1 MEACYSE
8 LASAP
13 PWNAAEPGMEDSI
26 TDAPSESHEAALGLF
41 QTPIRSWFEGRFPQG
56 PSDPQAQGWP
66 RIATG
71 EDTLIAAPTGSGKT
85 LAAFLVCIDRF
96 YKASEAMRKGEGL
109 PLFSTA
115 ADPSGPDAVSE
126 GSVSGPEV
134 VYVSPLK
141 ALAADIQH
149 NLQEPLSEIAE
160 VARAQGAAVPEIRV
174 ALRSGDTPAS
184 QRAAMLKH
192 PPQILV
198 TTPESL
204 FLMLTA
210 EKSRGTLRSVRTV
223 IIDEIHA
230 LARDKRGSHLVLS
243 LERLD
248 QLCAQRPVRIGL
260 SATQRP
266 IETVARLLVGAG
278 PERTDPEGR
287 PKCRIVD
294 VGHTRKLDL
303 DIELPESDLEA
314 VASAQQ
320 MSEVLDRITEHVGRH
335 RTTLVFVNTRRM
347 AERVAHE
354 LAERMGEGQVAS
366 HHGSL
371 SRERRLRVEGQLRQ
385 GELKALVA
393 TASLELGIDIGPV
406 ELVCQIGSPRGLSTF
421 LQRVGRSGHQR
432 GAVPKGRI
440 YPTTRDELV
449 ECVALF
455 RGVRAGWLDAV
466 HPPQAPLDILAQQ
479 MVAAC
484 AAEDWPEEGL
494 YDLMRRAAP
503 FADLSR
509 ADFDAVVLMLSEGIQ
524 TGRGRRGAYLHRDR
538 VHGLLRARRGARL
551 AALTSGGAIP
561 EVADYRVVADPD
573 ETFVGSVFEDFAI
586 ESMPGDI
593 FLLGSTSWRIRRVE
607 SGVVRVVDA
616 QGAPPSIPFWQGE
629 APARSDELSQ
639 AVSETREQVEVRLKQ
654 AGREATERW
663 LMEEEEIPE
672 SAASQLVAYLDVS
685 LTALGTLPSCHELVF
700 ERFFDEAGGM
710 QLVVHSPYG
719 ARVNRGLCL
728 ALRKKFCRNF
738 NFELQAAATDDALV
752 LSLGPHHS
760 FPLDSVPRFLNSA
773 TVEETL
779 KQAALASPLFNVR
792 WRWNLNRSLTV
803 LRWRSGRRNPPPI
816 QRMEADDLLAATFP
830 NQAACQENV
839 TFPIDIPDHPLV
851 RQTMHDC
858 LHEAMDIETLT
869 RLVQGFESGTV
880 RTRFVDSSEPSPLAY
895 EILNGKPF
903 TFLDDAPLEERRTRA
918 VALPRGLPVE
928 ARELARLDPEAIDRV
943 RAEVAPAPRDPEEL
957 HDLMLSLVLVP
968 TDGSLDRHFQTLVAS
983 GRAMLAELPAG
994 VRCWVALERRK
1005 AVEQIHPDVV
1015 FHPDI
1020 ALEGPLREEVAP
1032 EREVAITA
1040 LLRGHVEISGPV
1052 QPPSLARRFSLEE
1065 GDVLVA
1071 LLTLEAE
1078 GLVLRGEF
1086 EPGAEGE
1093 QFCARRLLTRI
1104 HAYTRD
1110 RLRKQVE
1117 PVSAQDFMRFLLRWQ
1132 HVAPST
1138 QGEGQASVAG
1148 VVEQLQGFEVA
1159 AGAWE
1164 TEILPSRV
1172 KGYRSEWLD
1181 ALCLSGEV
1189 AWGRLVPGAGA
1200 ERAGDAAS
1208 KSARSAPSRSTP
1220 LTFVLRADWSWL
1232 LQAHRGEVEP
1242 SEPTSGGAAAA
1253 ILAALRDQGALF
1265 HSELTARIG
1274 RLPVEAEEGLWG
1286 LVARGWVTADG
1297 FQAVR
1302 SLLGARERWARTRAR
1317 ERARRG
1323 LRRGLRTGAA
1333 GGVEGRWSL
1342 LPQASTTDDRE
1353 ALAEALAEQLL
1364 ARWGVVF
1371 KDLLARETLAIPWR
1385 EVVWALRRLEARGL
1399 IRGGRFVSGFTG
1411 EQFGLPE
1418 AVDALRRVRRLERR
1432 GERVELSATD
1442 PLNLVGILTP
1452 GPRIPARRHL
1462 RVVYRDGLPEVDAE
1476 ELKPSASTGASPA

>member
-1 MEACYSE
+1 
-8 LASAP
+8 
-13 PWNAAEPGMEDSI
+13 MEDSI
-26 TDAPSESHEAALGLF
+26 TDAPSESHEAALALF
-41 QTPIRSWFEGRFPQG
+41 QAPVRRWFEQRFPQG
-56 PSDPQAQGWP
+56 PSDPQCEGWP

-71 EDTLIAAPTGSGKT
+71 QDTLIAAPTGSGKT

-96 YKASEAMRKGEGL
+96 YKSAEDLRKGEGL
-109 PLFSTA
+109 PLFSAECREATSEEEGA
-115 ADPSGPDAVSE
+115 ESGN
-126 GSVSGPEV
+126 GPEV
-134 VYVSPLK
+134 IYVSPLK

-149 NLQEPLSEIAE
+149 NLEEPLAEISE

-204 FLMLTA
+204 FLLLTA
-210 EKSRGTLRSVRTV
+210 EKSRNTLRSVRTV

-230 LARDKRGSHLVLS
+230 VARDKRGSHLALS

-248 QLCAQRPVRIGL
+248 RLCPRRPARIGL

-278 PERTDPEGR
+278 AGR
-287 PKCRIVD
+287 SDDRGQPNCGIVD
-294 VGHTRKLDL
+294 VGHRRTLDL

-314 VASAQQ
+314 IASAEQ
-320 MSEVLDRITEHVGRH
+320 MSDMLDRITEHVSQH

-371 SRERRLRVEGQLRQ
+371 SRERRLRVEAQLRN

-432 GAVPKGRI
+432 GATPKGRI

-455 RGVRAGWLDAV
+455 RGVRAGVLDAV
-466 HPPQAPLDILAQQ
+466 HPPEAPLDILAQQ

-484 AAEDWPEEGL
+484 AAEDWPEEDL
-494 YDLMRRAAP
+494 YELMRGAAP
-503 FADLSR
+503 FAGLSR
-509 ADFDAVVLMLSEGIQ
+509 ADFDAVVVMLSEGIQ
-524 TGRGRRGAYLHRDR
+524 TGRGKRGAYLHRDR
-538 VHGLLRARRGARL
+538 IHGLLRARRGARL

-616 QGAPPSIPFWQGE
+616 QGAPPTIPFWQGE
-629 APARSDELSQ
+629 APARSDELSE
-639 AVSETREQVEVRLKQ
+639 AVSNTREEIQVRLKQ
-654 AGREATERW
+654 AGRASTERW
-663 LMEEEEIPE
+663 LIDEEGLPQ

-685 LTALGTLPSCHELVF
+685 LTALGTLPSFHELVF

-760 FPLDSVPRFLNSA
+760 FPLDSVPRFLNSK

-779 KQAALASPLFNVR
+779 QQAVLDSPLFTAR
-792 WRWNLNRSLTV
+792 WRWNLNRALTV
-803 LRWRSGRRNPPPI
+803 LRWRNGRRNPPPI

-851 RQTMHDC
+851 RQTLHDC
-858 LHEAMDIETLT
+858 LHEAMDIGALT
-869 RLVQGFESGTV
+869 RLVQGFESGEV
-880 RTRFVDSSEPSPLAY
+880 QTRFIDSSEPSPLAY

-918 VALPRGLPVE
+918 VAMPRGLPVE
-928 ARELARLDPEAIDRV
+928 ARELGRLDPEAIARV
-943 RAEVAPAPRDPEEL
+943 RSEVSPAPRDPEEL
-957 HDLMLSLVLVP
+957 HDGMLSLILVP
-968 TDGSLDRHFQTLVAS
+968 AQEALDRHFDVLLQS
-983 GRAMLAELPAG
+983 GRATSVKLPNGA
-994 VRCWVALERRK
+994 VCWCATERRK
-1005 AVEQIHPDVV
+1005 AVESLHPGVV
-1015 FHPDI
+1015 FRPAPPLPDD
-1020 ALEGPLREEVAP
+1020 LEQEPAP
-1032 EREVAITA
+1032 EREAALVA
-1040 LLRGHVEISGPV
+1040 LVRGQVEISGPI
-1052 QPPSLARRFSLEE
+1052 QARTLAQQFSLEE
-1065 GDVLVA
+1065 ADVLIG
-1071 LLTLEAE
+1071 LLALEAE

-1086 EPGAEGE
+1086 EPGVGGE
-1093 QFCARRLLTRI
+1093 QFCARRLLSRI

-1110 RLRKQVE
+1110 RLRKEVE
-1117 PVSAQDFMRFLLRWQ
+1117 PVSAQDFIRFLLRWQ
-1132 HVAPST
+1132 HVTPAT
-1138 QGEGQASVAG
+1138 RGEGQASVAG

-1189 AWGRLVPGAGA
+1189 AWGRLVPGAGV
-1200 ERAGDAAS
+1200 ERTGEPKAPT
-1208 KSARSAPSRSTP
+1208 ARSAPSRSTP

-1232 LQAHRGEVEP
+1232 LQAHRGEGEP
-1242 SEPTSGGAAAA
+1242 AEPVTGGAASA
-1253 ILAALRDQGALF
+1253 ILEALRAQGALF

-1323 LRRGLRTGAA
+1323 LRRGLRSGAA

-1342 LPQASTTDDRE
+1342 LPPVEAVEDRE

-1371 KDLLARETLAIPWR
+1371 KDLLARENLAVPWR

-1399 IRGGRFVSGFTG
+1399 IRGGRFVTGFAG

-1418 AVDALRRVRRLERR
+1418 AVDGLRRIRRQERQ
-1432 GERVELSATD
+1432 GEVVTLSATD

-1452 GPRIPARRHL
+1452 GPRIPARRNL
-1462 RVVYRDGLPEVDAE
+1462 RVVYRDGLPEREASEPDQ
-1476 ELKPSASTGASPA
+1476 SASTGRAPA

>member
-1 MEACYSE
+1 MEPSTTDTLPQSGSP
-8 LASAP
+8 LA
-13 PWNAAEPGMEDSI
+13 
-26 TDAPSESHEAALGLF
+26 LF
-41 QTPIRSWFEGRFPQG
+41 QSPVRIWFERRFPQG
-56 PSDPQAQGWP
+56 PSDPQARGWP
-66 RIATG
+66 CIATG
-71 EDTLIAAPTGSGKT
+71 QDTLIAAPTGSGKT

-96 YKASEAMRKGEGL
+96 YSAAEALRSGEGL
-109 PLFSTA
+109 PLFTA
-115 ADPSGPDAVSE
+115 AQGVPNPDMTTDNAA
-126 GSVSGPEV
+126 SGPEV
-134 VYVSPLK
+134 IYVSPLK

-149 NLQEPLSEIAE
+149 NLQEPLAEIAE
-160 VARAQGAAVPEIRV
+160 VARSNGAAVPEIRV

-184 QRAAMLKH
+184 QRAAMVKR

-210 EKSRGTLRSVRTV
+210 EKSRRTLRSVRTV

-230 LARDKRGSHLVLS
+230 VARDKRGSHLALS

-248 QLCAQRPVRIGL
+248 QLCPKRPARVGL

-278 PERTDPEGR
+278 QQRSDASGR
-287 PKCRIVD
+287 PRCEIVD
-294 VGHTRKLDL
+294 VGHTRTLDL

-314 VASAQQ
+314 VASAEQ
-320 MSEVLDRITEHVGRH
+320 MSEILDRITAHVSEH
-335 RTTLVFVNTRRM
+335 RTTLIFVNTRRM

-354 LAERMGEGQVAS
+354 LAERLGEGQVAS

-371 SRERRLRVEGQLRQ
+371 SRERRLRVEQKLRN

-432 GAVPKGRI
+432 GAIPKGRV

-449 ECVALF
+449 ECVALL
-455 RGVRAGWLDAV
+455 RGVRAGCLDAV
-466 HPPQAPLDILAQQ
+466 HPPSAPLDILAQQ
-479 MVAAC
+479 IVAAC
-484 AAEDWPEEGL
+484 AAEDWPEEAL
-494 YDLMRRAAP
+494 YELMRGAAP

-509 ADFDAVVLMLSEGIQ
+509 ADFDAVVVMLSEGIQ

-538 VHGLLRARRGARL
+538 VHGLLRGRRGARL

-616 QGAPPSIPFWQGE
+616 QGAPPTIPFWQGE
-629 APARSDELSQ
+629 APARSHELCQ
-639 AVSETREQVEVRLKQ
+639 AVSEIREEIQVRLGQGDRKQ
-654 AGREATERW
+654 VERW
-663 LMEEEEIPE
+663 LVDEEEMSE
-672 SAASQLVAYLDVS
+672 SVASQLVAYLDVS
-685 LTALGTLPSCHELVF
+685 LTALGALPSCHELVF

-728 ALRKKFCRNF
+728 ALRKKFCRSF

-760 FPLDSVPRFLNSA
+760 FPLESVPRFLNSA
-773 TVEETL
+773 NVKETL
-779 KQAALASPLFNVR
+779 EQAVLASPMFTAR
-792 WRWNLNRSLTV
+792 WRWNLNRALTV

-816 QRMEADDLLAATFP
+816 QRMEADDLMAATFP

-839 TFPIDIPDHPLV
+839 TFPIEIPDHPLV

-858 LHEAMDIETLT
+858 LHEAMDIEGLAK
-869 RLVQGFESGTV
+869 LVRGFESGEV
-880 RTRFVDSSEPSPLAY
+880 QTRFVDTSEPSPLAY

-918 VALPRGLPVE
+918 VAMPRGLPVE
-928 ARELARLDPEAIDRV
+928 ARDLAKLDPEAIQRV
-943 RAEVAPAPRDPEEL
+943 REEVAPTPRDPEEL
-957 HDLMLSLVLVP
+957 HDLMLSLILVPFEASLTRHFDVLVE
-968 TDGSLDRHFQTLVAS
+968 SQ
-983 GRAMLAELPAG
+983 RAACVELAGGQRFWCAT
-994 VRCWVALERRK
+994 ERRK
-1005 AVEQIHPDVV
+1005 TVASLHPGIV
-1015 FHPDI
+1015 FVPDTGLKG
-1020 ALEGPLREEVAP
+1020 ALLDETPP
-1032 EREVAITA
+1032 DREVAILA
-1040 LLRGHVEISGPV
+1040 LLRGQVEISGPV
-1052 QPPSLARRFSLEE
+1052 QASFLAERFALEE
-1065 GDVLVA
+1065 TDVLIGLCA
-1071 LLTLEAE
+1071 LEAE
-1078 GLVLRGEF
+1078 GLLLRGEF
-1086 EPGAEGE
+1086 ETIVDGE
-1093 QFCARRLLTRI
+1093 QFCARRLLARI
-1104 HAYTRD
+1104 HTYTRD
-1110 RLRKQVE
+1110 RLRREIE
-1117 PVSAQDFMRFLLRWQ
+1117 PVSARDFIRFLLRWQ
-1132 HVAPST
+1132 HVAPGT
-1138 QGEGQASVAG
+1138 KGEGRASVAA

-1164 TEILPSRV
+1164 TEILASRI
-1172 KGYRSEWLD
+1172 KGYKSEWLD

-1189 AWGRLVPGAGA
+1189 SWGRLVPGGA
-1200 ERAGDAAS
+1200 PERRGRAS
-1208 KSARSAPSRSTP
+1208 GLRSRSAPSRSTP
-1220 LTFVLRADWSWL
+1220 LTFVLRADWPWL

-1242 SEPTSGGAAAA
+1242 VEPVNGGAAAE
-1253 ILAALRDQGALF
+1253 ILDALRTQGALF
-1265 HSELTARIG
+1265 HSELASRLG

-1286 LVARGWVTADG
+1286 LVASGWVTADG

-1302 SLLGARERWARTRAR
+1302 SLLGARERWARTRSR

-1323 LRRGLRTGAA
+1323 LRRGLRSGAA

-1342 LPQASTTDDRE
+1342 LPSFESVDDRE
-1353 ALAEALAEQLL
+1353 ALAEAVAEQLL

-1411 EQFGLPE
+1411 EQFGLPD
-1418 AVDALRRVRRLERR
+1418 AVDGLRRVRRMERR
-1432 GERVELSATD
+1432 DEVVEISAAD

-1452 GPRIPARRHL
+1452 GPRIPARRTL
-1462 RVVYRDGLPEVDAE
+1462 RVVYRDGRPDLEAGDA
-1476 ELKPSASTGASPA
+1476 KPQVLSGSAPV